1 MNPES
6 LAFAAS
12 PAMFNFD
19 HELLP
24 SSISNINAAPHL
36 SIESLGLPELM
47 KNPHVVSLYK
57 RMTSSVEVQEGLWQ
71 EVVRLKSQVRAL
83 ETTPYEHIL

>member
-6 LAFAAS
+6 LAFAS

-19 HELLP
+19 HELLA
-24 SSISNINAAPHL
+24 SSSNINAAPHS

-71 EVVRLKSQVRAL
+71 EVIRLKSQVRAL
-83 ETTPYEHIL
+83 EATPYEHFL